1 MIVPKFTGS
10 REEQARGLAKRMVGM
25 YCEKMEEARES
36 AYVGGRNA
44 GLEALERFRVQG
56 YADTRNKLNGNVSRL
71 SFYVRHGVLGIREVA
86 ESVRERFEKSYDAVK
101 CWQELGWRQFWRHL
115 YGLWGDGIYEDREAT
130 KVLLVSGADEELPAE
145 IAEGR
150 TGLVCMDETVRELVG
165 TGYIHNHARMWFA
178 SFVVHFRK
186 LGWRVGER
194 FFYRHLLD
202 GDPASNALS
211 WQWVASTFSQRAYLF
226 NRENIQENG
235 GKEWCARCTAKCP
248 FDATY
253 PELERRLFSK

>member
-1 MIVPKFTGS
+1 MIVQKFTGS
-10 REEQARGLAKRMVGM
+10 REEQARGFAKRMVGM
-25 YCEKMEEARES
+25 YGEKMEEARES
-36 AYVGGRNA
+36 AYVGGRKA
-44 GLEALERFRVQG
+44 GLEALERFRVNG

-71 SFYVRHGVLGIREVA
+71 SFYVRHGALGIREVA
-86 ESVRERFEKSYDAVK
+86 ESVRERFGKSYDAAK
-101 CWQELGWRQFWRHL
+101 FWQELGWRQFWRTL
-115 YGLWGDGIYEDREAT
+115 YGLWGDGIYEDREAA
-130 KVLLVSGADEELPAE
+130 KVLLGSGSEDELPAE

-186 LGWRVGER
+186 LGWRSGER

-211 WQWVASTFSQRAYLF
+211 WQWVASTFSHRAYLF

>member
-1 MIVPKFTGS
+1 MIVQKFTGS
-10 REEQARGLAKRMVGM
+10 REEQAAGLAQAMAGLYLELPDRAK
-25 YCEKMEEARES
+25 AS
-36 AYVGGRNA
+36 IYVGGRGA
-44 GLEALERFRVQG
+44 GLEALAQFRVQG
-56 YADTRNKLNGNVSRL
+56 YAGTRNKLKGNVSRL
-71 SFYVRHGVLGIREVA
+71 SFYIRHGVLGIREVA
-86 ESVRERFEKSYDAVK
+86 ESVRERFGKGYDAVK
-101 CWQELGWRQFWRHL
+101 FWQELGWRQFWRYL
-115 YGLWGDGIYEDREAT
+115 YGLWGDGIYEDREAA
-130 KVLLVSGADEELPAE
+130 KVPLESGAEEELPAE

-186 LGWRVGER
+186 LGWRAGER
-194 FFYRHLLD
+194 FFYQHLLD

-211 WQWVASTFSQRAYLF
+211 WQWVASTFSHRAYLF

-235 GKEWCARCTAKCP
+235 GKEWCERCTAKCP